1 MKKQADI
8 HTPSRVRESETV
20 INNIPAPAYTESR
33 PKGVHDYAHPSHISR
48 GAAES
53 QTDPVKDK
61 PLVSDSGD
69 RK

>member
-1 MKKQADI
+1 MKKQSDFNAP
-8 HTPSRVRESETV
+8 TRVRESETAV
-20 INNIPAPAYTESR
+20 NNMPAPAFTESR
-33 PKGVHDYAHPSHISR
+33 PKGVHDYAHPTHISR

-61 PLVSDSGD
+61 PQVSGSTS